1 MLTWENRSIVI
12 SCPALPVDVIDLP
25 NGDTLLLPAVWP
37 VRLTPE
43 QRQRLAAI
51 LAGRNP
57 RADLTE

>member
-1 MLTWENRSIVI
+1 VI
-12 SCPALPVDVIDLP
+12 SCPALPVDVLDLP

-43 QRQRLAAI
+43 QRQHLAAI